1 MTYLGLT
8 TTVSFSLVAFISF
21 CHLLPALDIFRD
33 IRQHVF
39 CKSWVFVASALLD
52 VIAEQGKHSGRE
64 QEDGHKIEYGH
75 ETHSQIDDTPCRLQC
90 DQRPGHH
97 YHTCNDAE
105 QTAPRFFVMKRILVS
120 P

>member
-1 MTYLGLT
+1 M
-8 TTVSFSLVAFISF
+8 
-21 CHLLPALDIFRD
+21 
-33 IRQHVF
+33 
-39 CKSWVFVASALLD
+39 ASALLD

-105 QTAPRFFVMKRILVS
+105 QLNRSTFLRHETDIGFSIEIIGNDRTVGKKEYRRCDE
-120 P
+120 